1 MKRGAMTTQRHMAYV
16 LAALGL
22 SLSACGSDSDDES
35 GGAGQGANLASC
47 TGKGLAAVDD
57 YGAQGPFT
65 PTTVTNT
72 GPDGQYTMFR
82 PQDLGQGFVYAPG
95 TWGNGITTVPEN
107 YTPLLETIASHGFVI
122 IASNSTN
129 VTAPLMTA
137 GLDWLLAQNDAP
149 GELQGKLAPA
159 CAVTIGYSL
168 GGGAAVNAGSH
179 PNVVTTVSFHGLQ
192 GAAENLH
199 GPLFLLTSTNDG
211 FVTKAGF
218 VQPTYDRSSVVPTL
232 MATLEVPGAT
242 PDVAGHLI
250 PLNDA
255 GNERAPA
262 VAWLRFWVFGDSGAR
277 SYFYGSD
284 CVLCQTPWV
293 DLQRKN
299 ADWQ

>member
-1 MKRGAMTTQRHMAYV
+1 MTVQ
-16 LAALGL
+16 
-22 SLSACGSDSDDES
+22 
-35 GGAGQGANLASC
+35 
-47 TGKGLAAVDD
+47 
-57 YGAQGPFT
+57 
-65 PTTVTNT
+65 NT

-82 PQDLGQGFVYAPG
+82 PQDLGQNGFLHPPV
-95 TWGNGITTVPEN
+95 TWGNGITTMPEN
-107 YTPLLETIASHGFVI
+107 YKPLLETIASHGFVV
-122 IASNSTN
+122 IASNSTTVN
-129 VTAPLMTA
+129 ATLMTA

-192 GAAENLH
+192 GAAESLH
-199 GPLFLLTSTNDG
+199 APLFLLTSTNDG
-211 FVTKAGF
+211 FVTKAGY

-232 MATLEVPGAT
+232 MATLEVPGA
-242 PDVAGHLI
+242 PADVAGHLI
-250 PLNDA
+250 PIGDA

-262 VAWLRFWVFGDSGAR
+262 VAWLRFWVFGDSTAQ

-284 CVLCQTPWV
+284 CVLCQSPWL

-299 ADWQ
+299 AAWE

>member
-1 MKRGAMTTQRHMAYV
+1 MKRVAMTTQRHMPHV
-16 LAALGL
+16 LAALVL
-22 SLSACGSDSDDES
+22 SLSACSSDADDET
-35 GGAGQGANLASC
+35 GAGAGENLASC
-47 TGKGLAAVDD
+47 TGKALAAITD
-57 YGAQGPFT
+57 YGAQGPFV

-82 PQDLGQGFVYAPG
+82 PQDLGQNGFLHPPV
-95 TWGNGITTVPEN
+95 TWGNGITTTPQN
-107 YTPLLETIASHGFVI
+107 YTALLETIASHGFVI

-129 VTAPLMTA
+129 VTDVMMTA

-149 GELQGKLAPA
+149 GELQGKLAPE

-168 GGGAAVNAGSH
+168 GGGAAVTAGSH

-192 GAAENLH
+192 GEAENLH
-199 GPLFLLTSTNDG
+199 APLFLTTSTNDG
-211 FVTKAGF
+211 FVTKAGY
-218 VQPTYDRSSVVPTL
+218 VQPTYDRSSGVPTL

-242 PDVAGHLI
+242 PDFTGHLI
-250 PLNDA
+250 PLGDA

-284 CVLCQTPWV
+284 CVLCQSPWV

-299 ADWQ
+299 ADWN